1 MYHHIQKNIESAR
14 NLYETFK
21 CQISADPDISCALER
36 LKKLIQSTQ
45 ETFSSTGISAVCKK
59 CGESGRHCCRAGTE
73 NKCDDILL
81 LINLLLHD
89 TLDYQPVGSIAC
101 GFLGAKGCTLI
112 ARPVICL
119 NYLCQA
125 IQEKIEHDRLIAV
138 QQTIG
143 RELDLQF
150 ILCEK
155 IKAKIEVL
163 RTSHRSSKKK

>member
-1 MYHHIQKNIESAR
+1 MNYYIRKNIESAR
-14 NLYETFK
+14 NLYQTFK
-21 CQISADPDISCALER
+21 CQISTDPDIACALER

-81 LINLLLHD
+81 LINLLLNNP
-89 TLDYQPVGSIAC
+89 LYYRPMEQAAC
-101 GFLGAKGCTLI
+101 GFLGEKGCTLV

-125 IQEKIEHDRLIAV
+125 IQDKIDHTRLIAV
-138 QQTIG
+138 QQAIG
-143 RELDLQF
+143 SELDLQF

-155 IKAKIEVL
+155 IKATIEAL
-163 RTSHRSSKKK
+163 RTSHRSLKE